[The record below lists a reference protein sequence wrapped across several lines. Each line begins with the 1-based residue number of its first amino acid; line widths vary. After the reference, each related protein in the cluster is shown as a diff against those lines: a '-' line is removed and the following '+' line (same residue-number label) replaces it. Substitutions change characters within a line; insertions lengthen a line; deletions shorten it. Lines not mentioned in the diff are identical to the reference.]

1 MRSRSPR
8 PCAPPSALCSLAR
21 LIDDSARDQPGHLLI
36 HVVEDDDDLVLG
48 TRALPTDTHPFSE
61 LAGFTAPPDWAV
73 MGVRVRG
80 IAHHLDGDPDHHRRA
95 PQPSCTTYLVH
106 RCGEESSVLRH
117 GDTVTNLSGRAAGT
131 LPDLCRRVLG
141 LSTDPPPPSTT
152 ALWTVAW
159 LDRLIESWG
168 EPTRRRVLTTSWP
181 EVAAL
186 HPAVARGPAR
196 TNDLEDPHQLVAVAS
211 AHAAAWPWSRLR
223 SQPDALPLPVGA
235 LSTQI
240 TEWMDDGFYA
250 RWAIGAFPPAGELVH
265 DLVPLLDPAVATA
278 LLLALEGLAA

>member
-21 LIDDSARDQPGHLLI
+21 LIDDSARDHPGHLLI
-36 HVVEDDDDLVLG
+36 HVVEDDDDLMLG
-48 TRALPTDTHPFSE
+48 ARALPTGTHPFSE

-80 IAHHLDGDPDHHRRA
+80 IAHRLDDDPDHRRA
-95 PQPSCTTYLVH
+95 PQPSCTTYLAH
-106 RCGEESSVLRH
+106 RCGEESSVLRN

-141 LSTDPPPPSTT
+141 LPTDPPPPSTT

-159 LDRLIESWG
+159 LDHLVECWS
-168 EPTRRRVLTTSWP
+168 EPTRRRRLTTSWP

-186 HPAVARGPAR
+186 HPAVAARGPALADR
-196 TNDLEDPHQLVAVAS
+196 LEPHQLITLAS

-223 SQPDALPLPVGA
+223 SQPDALPLPDSA
-235 LSTQI
+235 LPTRI

-250 RWAIGAFPPAGELVH
+250 RWAIGAFPPVGELAR
-265 DLVPLLDPAVATA
+265 DLVPLLDPAVAAA
-278 LLLALEGLAA
+278 LLLALDGLAA